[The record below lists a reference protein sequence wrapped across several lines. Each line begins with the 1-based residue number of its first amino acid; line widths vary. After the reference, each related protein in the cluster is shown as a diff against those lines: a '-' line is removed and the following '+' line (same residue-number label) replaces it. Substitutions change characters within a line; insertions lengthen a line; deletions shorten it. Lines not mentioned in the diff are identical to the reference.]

1 MLRNLSL
8 KDFVIVRAL
17 DWDLRAGYTA
27 LTGETGAGKSIL
39 IDALQLL
46 LGARAEGGF
55 IREGA
60 ARAEISA
67 HFDLPESLKPW
78 MAQAGFTFEE
88 GEGVLLRR
96 VLDADGKSRAWINGS
111 PALVSQLR
119 EAGEQLVEIFG
130 QHGWQSLTNAAATR
144 ALLDSFA
151 QAPSRAMQGAWEAAR
166 AARERLQSALSQ
178 GEARALK
185 REHLA
190 WQLKEAEKFAPKAGE
205 WPELSAEH
213 NRLLHAQALLEAA
226 QAALDALEGESE
238 AALPLAQA
246 AASALERVGGID
258 ARLASVR
265 GIVTQ
270 AEAQL
275 TEAGRE
281 LRAWLRDTESDDGR
295 LAALDQRVSAW
306 LALSRHHKLAP
317 EELPARVQEWQAE
330 LAALED
336 SADRSALESEAKAR
350 EEEFLGLARQVSAAR
365 AAAAPK
371 LSAAV
376 NAQLQALGM
385 GNGRFEVRL
394 TPLQTPQAF
403 GLEQIEFLVAGLAGS
418 EFKPI
423 ARVASG
429 GELSRLSLAIA
440 VTTSEN
446 GAAQTLIFDE
456 VDSGIGGQI
465 AEAVG
470 RLQRRLGQ
478 SKQVL
483 SVTHLPQVAV
493 FGHQH
498 VVVRKQQQGGAAQ
511 SELTEVSGEARVS
524 EIVRMLG
531 GEKLGRVSS
540 EHARQMLKSASE
552 A

>member
-17 DWDLRAGYTA
+17 DWELRAGYTA

-46 LGARAEGGF
+46 LGARAESGF
-55 IREGA
+55 VREGA
-60 ARAEISA
+60 PRAEISA
-67 HFDLPESLKPW
+67 QFDLPSSLKPW
-78 MAQAGFTFEE
+78 MSQAGFAFEE
-88 GEGVLLRR
+88 GEGILLRR

-119 EAGEQLVEIFG
+119 EAGEHLVEIFG
-130 QHGWQSLTNAAATR
+130 QHGWQSLTSAAATR
-144 ALLDSFA
+144 ALLDGFA
-151 QAPSRAMQGAWEAAR
+151 QSPSRAMQTAWEVAR
-166 AARERLQSALSQ
+166 AARERLQSAQSQ

-190 WQLKEAEKFAPKAGE
+190 WQLKEAEKFAPKPGE
-205 WPELSAEH
+205 WPELSTEH

-226 QAALDALEGESE
+226 QAALDALEGGNGG
-238 AALPLAQA
+238 ALGLAQT

-258 ARLASVR
+258 AKLAAMR
-265 GIVTQ
+265 DIVIQ
-270 AEAQL
+270 AETQL
-275 TEAGRE
+275 TQAGRE

-306 LALSRHHKLAP
+306 LALARHHKLLP
-317 EELPARVQEWQAE
+317 EELPARVQEWREE

-336 SADRSALESEAKAR
+336 SADRSALEREAKAR
-350 EEEFLGLARQVSAAR
+350 EEEFLQIARQVSAAR

-376 NAQLQALGM
+376 NAQMQALGM

-394 TPLQTPQAF
+394 TPLAQPQSF
-403 GLEQIEFLVAGLAGS
+403 GQEQIEFLVAGLAGS

-440 VTTSEN
+440 VTTSQS

-498 VVVRKQQQGGAAQ
+498 VVVRKQQAGGEAQ
-511 SELTEVSGEARVS
+511 SELSNVSGEARVS

-531 GEKLGRVSS
+531 GEKLGKVSA
-540 EHARQMLKSASE
+540 EHARQMLQNASE
-552 A
+552 